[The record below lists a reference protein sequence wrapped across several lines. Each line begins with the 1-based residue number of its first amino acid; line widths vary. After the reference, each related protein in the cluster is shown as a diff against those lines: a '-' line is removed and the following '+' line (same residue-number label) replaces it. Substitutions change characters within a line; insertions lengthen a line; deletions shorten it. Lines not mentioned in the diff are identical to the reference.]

1 MLPEIIVSALALA
14 VIAGTLFEL
23 RQRRQAKRSG
33 KTSRRRV
40 GGSSAVFGVMNEV
53 FHPAASQANIIV
65 EEQREA
71 RAPLPSPE
79 DKNLPGSEK

>member
-1 MLPEIIVSALALA
+1 LLPEIIVGALALA
-14 VIAGTLFEL
+14 VIAGTVLEL

-33 KTSRRRV
+33 NTSRRRA

-79 DKNLPGSEK
+79 DKNLPGAEK